1 MTNREFYTAISE
13 GKLNDEIKEFAIA
26 AIEKL
31 DNRNANRSSKPSKVQ
46 LENAPIK
53 KALLEFLTTNGGQ
66 HTEGD
71 LGVAL
76 GVTHNKAGA
85 LARQLVAEGKVIST
99 EVKFPKIGKRKV
111 YALATPIEE

>member
-13 GKLNDEIKEFAIA
+13 GKLTDEIKEFAVA

-31 DNRNANRSSKPSKVQ
+31 DNRNANRSAKPTKAQ

-53 KALLEFLTTNGGQ
+53 QALLDYLTANAGQ
-66 HTEGD
+66 FTEGD
-71 LGVAL
+71 LGTAL

-85 LARQLVAEGKVIST
+85 LARQLVAEGKVTSA
-99 EVKFPKIGKRKV
+99 EVKIAKVGKRKV
-111 YALATPIEE
+111 YSIVSE